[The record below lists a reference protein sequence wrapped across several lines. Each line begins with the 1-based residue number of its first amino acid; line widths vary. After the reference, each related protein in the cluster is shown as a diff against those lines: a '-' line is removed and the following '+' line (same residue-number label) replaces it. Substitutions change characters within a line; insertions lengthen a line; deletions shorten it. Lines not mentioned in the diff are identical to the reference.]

1 MKSGCSRWHLSSLS
15 TRRRSTSSGA
25 FSRSPGRPR
34 LVGRHLLH
42 LDDGEAADVVIG
54 DSRAGPQGHLGEPA
68 VAFGGPAYNASST
81 AGLRHVPRLLGLALE
96 GTWTTPC
103 HVALPQIPQPFD
115 KSGHLTHLLQC
126 EVALERGQSWCAETG
141 WMAQLMP

>member
-1 MKSGCSRWHLSSLS
+1 MAPVFAQHQEAVDELGSVLEITG
-15 TRRRSTSSGA
+15 T
-25 FSRSPGRPR
+25 PR
-34 LVGRHLLH
+34 LG
-42 LDDGEAADVVIG
+42 G
-54 DSRAGPQGHLGEPA
+54 SA
-68 VAFGGPAYNASST
+68 VAFGGLAFNASPT

-103 HVALPQIPQPFD
+103 HVALPQIPQPFG